1 MGVEKNVIINQ
12 YNCTP
17 MEYLNNSCLTA
28 KERGIVTTLYALPDD
43 WKFSIHGFTKLFPE
57 GKESISQGLSSL
69 REKGYVEFR
78 QKRGKNSHYGQTDA
92 ILWLP
97 PLPRQPNMK
106 WRSRKRGYIN
116 RDTVNRDTVNRD
128 TSIQDPRKPPESITN
143 ESIINESI
151 IKESINKE
159 SYNTLESRAKETPL
173 EKPEEEPEKGTITED
188 SDPPDSLLYVDEPQ
202 YVQRNNRFNNFKQ
215 RRYNFNYLEK
225 QIFQAQKRPSEADEE
240 PASFNG
246 QK

>member
-1 MGVEKNVIINQ
+1 MGVEKNVIITQ

-69 REKGYVEFR
+69 REKGYVELR
-78 QKRGKNSHYGQTDA
+78 QKRGRNGHYGQTDA

-97 PLPRQPNMK
+97 PLPRQPTMK
-106 WRSRKRGYIN
+106 WRSRKRVSEN
-116 RDTVNRDTVNRD
+116 RDTDNRVTVKQD
-128 TSIQDPRKPPESITN
+128 TSFRDPTMSDPKKPP
-143 ESIINESI
+143 ESI

-159 SYNTLESRAKETPL
+159 SYNTPESRAREPGL
-173 EKPEEEPEKGTITED
+173 EKSAQEPEKGSGTEE
-188 SDPPDSLLYVDEPQ
+188 SAPPNRLLYIGEPRQ
-202 YVQRNNRFNNFKQ
+202 VPSKNRFNNFKQ
-215 RRYNFNYLEK
+215 RQYDFDVLE
-225 QIFQAQKRPSEADEE
+225 QQLLQAQQH
-240 PASFNG
+240 
-246 QK
+246 QKNEN